1 MFVLIL
7 VIIPV
12 IISIIVIIVII
23 IIPISIVLPLLLVVL
38 PLLIVFVMF
47 VMFVMLV
54 WLSWSISYMGTAWPS
69 WSSVAA
75 LRARA
80 ALVVTPVMLWI
91 LCVNMVN
98 IHMILPADRAI
109 EIVRVLESLPLSGG
123 HHALELLVA
132 VMPAV
137 GINVAIAADAVE
149 IIEIDVQDAVALN
162 AAQSQFHHH
171 LICDKTGFCL
181 DIRQSLSI
189 HRCYHHPYCY
199 DCHHYSFHNY
209 LLFKGLLLHFFI
221 SGAKIE
227 RIAEKSKGKT
237 INLRMIFPKSI
248 GGNSRNKI
256 VVSFIC

>member
-1 MFVLIL
+1 MCSSDL
-7 VIIPV
+7 VM
-12 IISIIVIIVII
+12 
-23 IIPISIVLPLLLVVL
+23 L
-38 PLLIVFVMF
+38 
-47 VMFVMLV
+47 VMFVMLAR
-54 WLSWSISYMGTAWPS
+54 LSWSIGYMGSAWPS

-91 LCVNMVN
+91 LGVNMVN
-98 IHMILPADRAI
+98 IHMILPADRSI

-137 GINVAIAADAVE
+137 GIDVAIALDAIE

-189 HRCYHHPYCY
+189 HRCNHHPYCY
-199 DCHHYSFHNY
+199 QCHNHSFHND
-209 LLFKGLLLHFFI
+209 LLFKGLLLHLFI

-237 INLRMIFPKSI
+237 INQRMIFPKSI